1 MVNQQWV
8 GPTNTSDGPTERAG
22 SSIGV
27 EVEEAL
33 FLDEP
38 ADYAATAAAQHN
50 PPAFELFAD
59 ENAFQENDA
68 PAKTAPP
75 QPVRPA
81 VKINLLTL
89 FFVAVATAAFV
100 TVRACQTGGV
110 SLSGTWQ
117 FFGR

>member
-1 MVNQQWV
+1 MVNQQRV
-8 GPTNTSDGPTERAG
+8 GPTKESDSPTERAG

-38 ADYAATAAAQHN
+38 ADYGSTAAAQHN

-68 PAKTAPP
+68 PAKTAPK
-75 QPVRPA
+75 PVRPA
-81 VKINLLTL
+81 ARINLLTL
-89 FFVAVATAAFV
+89 FFLAVAAAAFV
-100 TVRACQTGGV
+100 SVRACQTGAV